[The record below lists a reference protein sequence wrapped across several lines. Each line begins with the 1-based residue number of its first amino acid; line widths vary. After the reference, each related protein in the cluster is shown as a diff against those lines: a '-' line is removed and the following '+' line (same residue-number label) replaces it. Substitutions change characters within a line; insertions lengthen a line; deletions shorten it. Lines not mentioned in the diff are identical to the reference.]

1 MIVPKQGYKR
11 QYAFGGTGIF
21 DTIGNI
27 IKGIVTSQAAKDL
40 TKTALDASKNIVKT
54 TASDVGNR
62 LVKKVLTLSQTS
74 PGFHVSAVKVFV
86 NTVGKGEI
94 ARKEQFILFPQF
106 SNLSENVLPFSSN
119 LKLWS
124 ADSFEFGRV

>member
-40 TKTALDASKNIVKT
+40 TKTALDTSKNIVKT

-62 LVKKVLTLSQTS
+62 LVKKVLT
-74 PGFHVSAVKVFV
+74 P
-86 NTVGKGEI
+86 
-94 ARKEQFILFPQF
+94 
-106 SNLSENVLPFSSN
+106 
-119 LKLWS
+119 
-124 ADSFEFGRV
+124 

>member
-1 MIVPKQGYKR
+1 MIVPKQGYRR

-27 IKGIVTSQAAKDL
+27 IKGIITSQAAKDL

-62 LVKKVLTLSQTS
+62 LAKKVLTPKSKNIISKHTRALN
-74 PGFHVSAVKVFV
+74 PNDAVKINELV
-86 NTVGKGEI
+86 K
-94 ARKEQFILFPQF
+94 
-106 SNLSENVLPFSSN
+106 
-119 LKLWS
+119 KLNS
-124 ADSFEFGRV
+124 GMGIKKI

>member
-1 MIVPKQGYKR
+1 MIVPNQGYRR

-27 IKGIVTSQAAKDL
+27 VKGIVTSQAAKDL

-62 LVKKVLTLSQTS
+62 LVKKVLTPKSKSIISKHTKTLN
-74 PGFHVSAVKVFV
+74 PNDMVKINELV
-86 NTVGKGEI
+86 K
-94 ARKEQFILFPQF
+94 
-106 SNLSENVLPFSSN
+106 
-119 LKLWS
+119 KLNS
-124 ADSFEFGRV
+124 GMGIKKI

>member
-27 IKGIVTSQAAKDL
+27 IKGIVTSQVAKDL

-62 LVKKVLTLSQTS
+62 LVKKVLTPKSKSIISKHTKALN
-74 PGFHVSAVKVFV
+74 PNDAVKINELVKML
-86 NTVGKGEI
+86 NSGMGIKKI
-94 ARKEQFILFPQF
+94 
-106 SNLSENVLPFSSN
+106 
-119 LKLWS
+119 
-124 ADSFEFGRV
+124 

>member
-1 MIVPKQGYKR
+1 MIVPKQGYRR

-27 IKGIVTSQAAKDL
+27 VKGIVTSQAAKDL

-62 LVKKVLTLSQTS
+62 LVKKVLTPKSKSIISKHTKALN
-74 PGFHVSAVKVFV
+74 PNDAVKINELVKML
-86 NTVGKGEI
+86 NSGMGIKKI
-94 ARKEQFILFPQF
+94 
-106 SNLSENVLPFSSN
+106 
-119 LKLWS
+119 
-124 ADSFEFGRV
+124 

>member
-27 IKGIVTSQAAKDL
+27 VKGIVTSQAAKDL

-62 LVKKVLTLSQTS
+62 LVKKVLTPKSKSIISKHTKTLN
-74 PGFHVSAVKVFV
+74 PNDAVKINELVKIL
-86 NTVGKGEI
+86 NKGMGI
-94 ARKEQFILFPQF
+94 KKI
-106 SNLSENVLPFSSN
+106 
-119 LKLWS
+119 
-124 ADSFEFGRV
+124 